1 MTAVDG
7 PISVKPW
14 AWVCFPHFASN
25 LPTNSFWIGNL
36 LLKRLLLA
44 IPKAQQSR
52 RDFVNFDESL
62 RAEIPDEVA
71 EMEQNLAAWELNRD
85 RCDPDKTFHDPY
97 QIPKSSE

>member
-1 MTAVDG
+1 MTAADG
-7 PISVKPW
+7 LTSAKLW
-14 AWVCFPHFASN
+14 AWVHFPHFASN
-25 LPTNSFWIGNL
+25 LPTNSFRIGNL

-71 EMEQNLAAWELNRD
+71 EMERNLAAWELNRD
-85 RCDPDKTFHDPY
+85 HCDSEKTLHDPY
-97 QIPKSSE
+97 QIIKSSE